1 MSILKSEAIVLYSQR
16 QGETSKRLQLY
27 SKEYGKLGVIVK
39 GSQSIKARH
48 WGSLETLS
56 YIEAVFYYISGRPL
70 HYIKQA
76 SIIHAFP
83 SLHSELGKWALA
95 AIPLEIV
102 NRTQEP
108 EDSNSYLFDLLL
120 KTLCTLEKNEKGLK
134 NIIRAFELHMVSDA
148 GFKPSLTRCDH
159 CSNETEALYWHF
171 LIKRGVLRCSQC
183 GTLERESL
191 KISTDARKALNWLM
205 AVSILDSPTVL
216 LPGKLGKEI
225 DHILYAFLEAHL
237 ESMHNLKSVRAL
249 EAMQKNLQQNQNS
262 R

>member
-27 SKEYGKLGVIVK
+27 SKDYGKLGVIVK

-56 YIEAVFYYISGRPL
+56 HIEAVFYYRSGRPL

-108 EDSNSYLFDLLL
+108 EDSNSHLFDLLL
-120 KTLCTLEKNEKGLK
+120 KTLCALEENEKGLK
-134 NIIRAFELHMVSDA
+134 NIIRAFELQMVSDA
-148 GFKPSLTRCDH
+148 GFKPTLNRCDQ
-159 CSNETEALYWHF
+159 CNSEIESLYWHF
-171 LIKRGVLRCSQC
+171 LIQRGVLHCSQC
-183 GTLERESL
+183 GTRAQESL
-191 KISTDARKALNWLM
+191 KISTDARKALHWLM
-205 AVSILDSPTVL
+205 AVNISDAPTVL

-225 DHILYAFLEAHL
+225 DNILYSFLEAHL